1 MDSVAPKEAEEG
13 EDAKDEEEGEDASEA
28 SEASEPA
35 SEDEEEAAFLP
46 PLRETTPVPPRPPD
60 AWAPPGISAGEISAS
75 KKDSSPVVGAF
86 ASAFEAVRADLL
98 ATDARL
104 PGVSDGASLG
114 GGADGR
120 AMCLARGS
128 KRGAAWRAFV
138 ARATTPRTSP
148 WRRRPGARARAR
160 VALPAWLPW
169 SPAAPALRAAET
181 GERRHAKAALGAV
194 AARLAALKRAVQWP
208 KRAREE
214 AAPAAEPQPKL
225 TREERG
231 SRRAAAAAA
240 AAVAAAIAAS
250 EADMEVDAAKA
261 AERDAAGDDAEIDAN
276 VLSG

>member
-1 MDSVAPKEAEEG
+1 M
-13 EDAKDEEEGEDASEA
+13 
-28 SEASEPA
+28 
-35 SEDEEEAAFLP
+35 
-46 PLRETTPVPPRPPD
+46 
-60 AWAPPGISAGEISAS
+60 
-75 KKDSSPVVGAF
+75 
-86 ASAFEAVRADLL
+86 
-98 ATDARL
+98 
-104 PGVSDGASLG
+104 SDGGASLG

-128 KRGAAWRAFV
+128 KARRVAWRAFV
-138 ARATTPRTSP
+138 ARATTP
-148 WRRRPGARARAR
+148 AHLAMAM
-160 VALPAWLPW
+160 ALLELALEREWLSPAWLPW